1 VCLTTQTD
9 TDGQPNVHTTQE
21 AHAVRSVERRITRK
35 SVSCAFVHQYE
46 CSEPSEDGYPTVLCH
61 LALLGQNSGYR
72 GAVSSVITSMLMR
85 YKNGYSRDVTRLP
98 HEYVDGVELRKTS
111 YVMPWAIYTLPLSS
125 IRDSLPSG
133 ELTRDGLGLIAD
145 TIDGMIRS

>member
-1 VCLTTQTD
+1 
-9 TDGQPNVHTTQE
+9 
-21 AHAVRSVERRITRK
+21 
-35 SVSCAFVHQYE
+35 
-46 CSEPSEDGYPTVLCH
+46 
-61 LALLGQNSGYR
+61 
-72 GAVSSVITSMLMR
+72 VSSVITSMLMR
-85 YKNGYSRDVTRLP
+85 YKNDYSRDVTRLP